1 MGYRRVMYRALA
13 LLLLAPGLA
22 TAQDAFRGYEP
33 LPGVEYYCTD
43 DHGARKELGDV
54 ICITA
59 GCDTWMARCDMSLNN
74 PTWRRIQ
81 DGCPGVSLY
90 DRIKTMQPPV

>member
-1 MGYRRVMYRALA
+1 MFRVFAF
-13 LLLLAPGLA
+13 LLLAPGLA
-22 TAQDAFRGYEP
+22 MAQEAFSGYQP

-43 DHGARKELGDV
+43 ATGGRKELGDV

>member
-1 MGYRRVMYRALA
+1 MLVP
-13 LLLLAPGLA
+13 LLLMPGLA
-22 TAQDAFRGYEP
+22 WAQEAQTMDRNGYMP
-33 LPGVEYYCTD
+33 MPGVEYYCTD
-43 DHGARKELGDV
+43 ETGQRKELGEV

-74 PTWRRIQ
+74 PMWRRIQ

-90 DRIKTMQPPV
+90 DRIKAMEPPV